1 MKKKVYFINALLI
14 LTSLS
19 LTAQSETR
27 QAGFRMGYRSGIF
40 YQVSQEAGNS
50 EIAFNGLLS
59 FNNSGFQATG
69 LKVIYETS
77 IGDISPNLV
86 FAWGYGGH
94 VGFIYTDHLRFMGED
109 YYFRDDHDRFCPLI
123 GVDGW
128 VAAEYRIT
136 DIPLNISLNVKPY
149 VELVYPS
156 FLKVVPWDFAVSISY
171 VF

>member
-1 MKKKVYFINALLI
+1 MNRRVILLYAFLV
-14 LTSLS
+14 LTSLT
-19 LTAQSETR
+19 LEAQVATR

-40 YQVSQEAGNS
+40 YQVSQEAGNA

-59 FNNSGFQATG
+59 FNNSGVQFTG

-77 IGDISPNLV
+77 FGDISPNLV

-94 VGFIYTDHLRFMGED
+94 AGFIYSDHVRFMGED
-109 YYFRDDHDRFCPLI
+109 YYFQDKRFCPLI

-128 VAAEYRIT
+128 FAAEYRIT
-136 DIPLNISLNVKPY
+136 DIPLNISLNLKPY
-149 VELVYPS
+149 VELTFPS
-156 FLKVVPWDFAVSISY
+156 FMKVVPWDFAVSISY